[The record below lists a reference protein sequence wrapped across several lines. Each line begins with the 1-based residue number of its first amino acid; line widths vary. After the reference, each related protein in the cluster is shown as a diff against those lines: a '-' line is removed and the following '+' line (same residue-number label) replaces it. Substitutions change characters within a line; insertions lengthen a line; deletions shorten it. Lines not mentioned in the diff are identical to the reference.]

1 MNPDANEDFIPTS
14 TWEDL
19 LVTRGYAPE
28 VIEGMKQRRRE
39 KEERFL
45 SELDD

>member
-19 LVTRGYAPE
+19 LISRGYSSE

-39 KEERFL
+39 KEERLL
-45 SELDD
+45 SEFVD